1 MKVFKQNALNCSQT
15 MKVRNLFVRYLSE
28 TAGNVVLLLWR
39 LENPLSFGNQCRACY
54 LWLISHIYKEENPKS
69 SACLYWQ
76 RNLINALSIKI
87 WKSSVLAS
95 NKLLFSK
102 INSVLIT
109 FAAFCT
115 KASPPAQ
122 SDWCFFIYKSNKLH
136 QNLQSDAFD
145 LLNQLMCPRCLPN
158 WCVGKF
164 ILFPSTL
171 HGYHEGLVLWS
182 NLLKRCLY
190 SSFYDR
196 TELPT
201 PCLALLNI

>member
-122 SDWCFFIYKSNKLH
+122 SDWC
-136 QNLQSDAFD
+136 
-145 LLNQLMCPRCLPN
+145 
-158 WCVGKF
+158 VGKF